1 MNPQIRQELIKW
13 YHSHKR
19 DLPWRETSDPYKIWL
34 SEIILQQTR
43 VAQGLPYYHK
53 FVAAFPTVQSLAD
66 ADEQQVLT
74 LWAGLGYYSRARN
87 LHKAAKQV
95 ISDFDGK
102 FPTTYIDLMKLKG
115 VGDYTASAIASF
127 SSGEP
132 VAVLDGNVFRVLS
145 RLFLI
150 EKDIGNPSN
159 RKYFKQYAN
168 DLLDETNP
176 ADFNQAIMEFG
187 ALQCSPAP
195 VCLYCPLR
203 SHCMAFDSGM
213 VKELPIKGKKT
224 PPKDVFFHFFLMRHN
239 GKMAIQKRDDKSI
252 WKNMFQLP
260 LQETQSSDHT
270 FKTLEHVG
278 SKMLWETK
286 HQLTHRTIW
295 AKFYEL
301 EYLPNYFENIQWID
315 QAELDQFPFPRLLER
330 FFEKCLN

>member
-1 MNPQIRQELIKW
+1 MKSQIRQELIKW

-19 DLPWRETSDPYKIWL
+19 DLPWRETSDSYKIWL

-43 VAQGLPYYHK
+43 VAQGLPYYEK
-53 FVAAFPTVQSLAD
+53 FVSAFPSVQSLAQ
-66 ADEQQVLT
+66 AEEQQVLT

-87 LHKAAKQV
+87 LHKAAQQV
-95 ISDFDGK
+95 MEEFNGV
-102 FPTTYIDLMKLKG
+102 FPSRYDDLIKLKG

-150 EKDIGNPSN
+150 EKDIANPAN
-159 RKYFKQYAN
+159 RKYFKQEAN
-168 DLLDETNP
+168 GLLDVDNP

-203 SHCMAFDSGM
+203 TFCKAFDAGM
-213 VKELPIKGKKT
+213 VKELPMKGKKAK
-224 PPKDVFFHFFLMRHN
+224 PKDVFFHFFLVRD
-239 GKMAIQKRDDKSI
+239 GKRLAVQKRDDKSI

-260 LQETQSSDHT
+260 LYEAESASGN
-270 FKTLEHVG
+270 LELLKNEVP
-278 SKMLWETK
+278 KMLWETK
-286 HQLTHRTIW
+286 HQLSHRTIW

-301 EYLPNYFENIQWID
+301 EYLPDYFSEIRWVD
-315 QAELDQFPFPRLLER
+315 EAELDQLPFPRLIER
-330 FFEKCLN
+330 FFDECLS